1 MKLIELKS
9 FDALKHK
16 ENLYSRER
24 IREIRERRQQD
35 GFYLKCCNK
44 FFFVFIGWIQSDVRL
59 KKDSMRHRQ
68 NVTGHEAA

>member
-1 MKLIELKS
+1 MAFIL
-9 FDALKHK
+9 
-16 ENLYSRER
+16 NVVT
-24 IREIRERRQQD
+24 
-35 GFYLKCCNK
+35 N